1 MSLGFLG
8 IQMGFAQQNANVCCI
23 LQTFAAAVKHLS
35 PFWLLA
41 PVTGMLAGDKK
52 KLPRSVMDGYGELF
66 LTQPQKINPTKCKK
80 YFPS

>member
-52 KLPRSVMDGYGELF
+52 K
-66 LTQPQKINPTKCKK
+66 TPQSRHGRLWGA
-80 YFPS
+80 FPNSTSKN